1 MSTFS
6 NKRIDIIE
14 VGLRDGLQNLKSI
27 LPTQDKVT
35 LGKLLIDAGLKELE
49 VTSFVSPKWV
59 PQMADSVDVV
69 GSLDAWRVSQDLDV
83 KFVALVPNYKGVQ
96 IGLTTKI
103 DEFSM
108 PISVSERHNI
118 NNVKKTIDESFDE
131 LEKITGELKASI
143 KVGLA
148 TSFGSPYANDP
159 IDPKKVAQYAKRAI
173 AAGAKHIILSDTVG
187 NGNPLFVSMVLDEV
201 LNHISKD
208 LISLHFHNTL
218 GMGLANVLIGL
229 QYGITSFE
237 SAIGGLG
244 GCPFAPG
251 AAGNIATEDVCN
263 MLSAMGYQVSVDISK
278 LQTANKYLEKAGLS
292 INSSLSKCMNDSG
305 ELPF

>member
-1 MSTFS
+1 MKINIT
-6 NKRIDIIE
+6 E
-14 VGLRDGLQNLKSI
+14 VGLRDGLQNLKSV
-27 LPTQDKVT
+27 LPTRDKVD
-35 LGKLLIDAGLKELE
+35 LGKLLIDAGLRELE

-59 PQMADSVDVV
+59 PQMADSLDVAS
-69 GSLDAWRVSQDLDV
+69 SLNAWKVSQGFDV
-83 KFVALVPNYKGVQ
+83 KLVALVPNYKGVQ

-118 NNVKKTIDESFDE
+118 SNVKKTIDESFAE
-131 LEKITGELKASI
+131 LERITRELKASI

-159 IDPKKVAQYAKRAI
+159 IDPKKVAIYAKRAM

-187 NGNPLFVSMVLDEV
+187 NGNPLFVSRVLDEV
-201 LNHISKD
+201 LKHINTD
-208 LISLHFHNTL
+208 MISLHFHNTL

-229 QYGITSFE
+229 QYGISKYE

-251 AAGNIATEDVCN
+251 AAGNIATEDLCN
-263 MLSAMGYQVSVDISK
+263 MLSAMGYQLPVDLSK
-278 LQTANKYLEKAGLS
+278 LQMANKYIENAGLS